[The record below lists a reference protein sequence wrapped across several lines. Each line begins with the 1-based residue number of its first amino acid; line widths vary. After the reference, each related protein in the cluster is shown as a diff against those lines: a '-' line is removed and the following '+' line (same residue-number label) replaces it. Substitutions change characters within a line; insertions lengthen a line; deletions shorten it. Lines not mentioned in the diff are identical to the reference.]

1 MELPF
6 LHWLREQIPQ
16 SPHIALGIGDDAAL
30 IAQQTGLQTVVTTDM
45 LMEGTDFILQD
56 CGAAAA
62 GRKALAVNLSDLAA
76 MGAKPVAAF
85 VSIAV
90 SKRFGDDAALA
101 VAKQLFAGLLPLA
114 AEFECSIAGGDTNSW
129 NGPLVISVTA
139 IGEVP
144 VGRAWLRSRA
154 QPGDA
159 ILVTGTF
166 GGSIEW
172 KHLDFTPRVREALR
186 LQSLNVE
193 VHAAIDVSD
202 GLSLDLSR
210 ICAASGCGARV
221 ELERIPLS
229 LEVVEY
235 CEDDEDST
243 AACQHALSDGE
254 DFELILA
261 VPPHEAES
269 LLREQPLGTPLT
281 QIGWF
286 TAASGLTQQLPNGE
300 VLPLSPRGYEH

>member
-1 MELPF
+1 MELAF
-6 LHWLREQIPQ
+6 LRWLREKIP
-16 SPHIALGIGDDAAL
+16 SAFNIPLGIGDDAAL
-30 IAQQTGLQTVVTTDM
+30 LAQQTGQQTVVTTDM
-45 LMEGTDFILQD
+45 LMEGTDFILSE

-90 SKRFGDDAALA
+90 SKQLGEEAALT
-101 VAKQLFAGLLPLA
+101 VAQQLFAGLLPLA
-114 AEFECSIAGGDTNSW
+114 AEFECAIAGGDTNSW

-144 VGRAWLRSRA
+144 VGRAWLRSGAR
-154 QPGDA
+154 PGDA

-166 GGSIEW
+166 GRSIEG
-172 KHLDFTPRVREALR
+172 KHLSFTPRVREALR
-186 LQSLNVE
+186 LQSLAVE

-210 ICAASGCGARV
+210 ICAASGYGARV
-221 ELERIPLS
+221 ELEHIPLS
-229 LEVVEY
+229 LETMEH
-235 CEDDEDST
+235 CDEDFT
-243 AACQHALSDGE
+243 AAWQHALSDGE

-261 VPPHEAES
+261 VPPHEAER
-269 LLREQPLGTPLT
+269 LLREQPLGTQLT

-286 TAASGLTQQLPNGE
+286 TAEPGLTQQLPSGE
-300 VLPLSPRGYEH
+300 VLPLQPRGYEH